1 MVLDDLKAVNDR
13 LIEEGP
19 SALAD
24 GESLRAL
31 LGEQARLASIVASAV
46 AAFDA
51 SGEWSLTGARSATAW
66 LGSETG
72 MSGGEARAQV
82 KRGRALSRLPLAARA
97 WSRGEITGAHLD
109 VLSSLHTP
117 ATEAALA
124 RDEELL
130 VDQARTLSHADF
142 VRATEYWRLLADPDG
157 TEDRDEARRSRRDAY
172 LVQTVEGMWFGRMAF
187 DPVAGAIVGNEL
199 CRLEQLLF
207 EEEWAEARARLG
219 REPVASDLTRTP
231 GQRRAD
237 AMVEM
242 ATRSATVAK
251 GGQRP
256 RPLFT
261 ALVGYEAMH
270 QALSEL
276 EDGTVVSPRSL
287 LSWLTRADIE
297 RAEYRGD
304 GTVAMGVRSTM
315 VTLSCT
321 SFDEAVF
328 GPATRPEC
336 PPTDRFFT
344 RATRRA
350 IEVRDR
356 RCSHPGCH
364 LQASRCQIDHIQPYS
379 EGGPT
384 TQQNGRVLC
393 GPHNRMRVHGD
404 QRPPPRR
411 E

>member
-13 LIEEGP
+13 LIGEGP
-19 SALAD
+19 EAWAD
-24 GESLRAL
+24 GESVQSL
-31 LGEQARLASIVASAV
+31 LVEQARLASFVASAV

-51 SGEWSLTGARSATAW
+51 SGGWSLSGARSATAW
-66 LGSETG
+66 LKAETRA
-72 MSGGEARAQV
+72 SGGEARAQV
-82 KRGRALSRLPLAARA
+82 TRGKALSRLPLAAGA
-97 WSRGEITGAHLD
+97 WARGEITGAHVD
-109 VLSSLHTP
+109 VLSSLRTP
-117 ATEAALA
+117 ATMEALA
-124 RDEELL
+124 RDEQLL
-130 VDQARTLSHADF
+130 VDQARTLSFGEF
-142 VRATEYWRLLADPDG
+142 VRAAEYWRLLADPDG
-157 TEDRDEARRSRRDAY
+157 TEARAEARRNRRDAF
-172 LVQTVEGMWFGRMAF
+172 LVKSVNGMWLGKMTF
-187 DPVAGAIVGNEL
+187 DPVSGSTVGNEL
-199 CRLEQLLF
+199 HRLEEILF
-207 EEEWAEARARLG
+207 EREWAEARERLG
-219 REPVASDLTRTP
+219 REPVLSDLVRTP

-242 ATRSATVAK
+242 ASRSATMPK
-251 GGQRP
+251 NGQRP

-261 ALVGYEAMH
+261 VLVRYEDLH
-270 QALSEL
+270 RALSEL

-287 LSWLTRADIE
+287 LPWLTRADIE

-304 GTVAMGVRSTM
+304 GTVAMGVRSRV
-315 VTLSCT
+315 VTLTCPN
-321 SFDEAVF
+321 FEKAVF

-356 RCSHPGCH
+356 RCSHPGCD

-379 EGGPT
+379 QGGPT

-411 E
+411 G